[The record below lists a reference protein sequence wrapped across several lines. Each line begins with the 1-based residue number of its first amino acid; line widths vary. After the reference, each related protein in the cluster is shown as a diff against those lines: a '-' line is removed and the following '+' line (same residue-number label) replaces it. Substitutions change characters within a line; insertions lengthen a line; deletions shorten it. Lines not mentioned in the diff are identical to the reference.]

1 MVKRSTRK
9 YNRRYSG
16 GGWAFTGQTI
26 PGVSNYGQV
35 NTPIGDCRAQQPP
48 GYISSYSSK
57 GLPGLSGGG
66 YNENEINGTGALA
79 NTADD
84 EELVVN
90 EELVANQSGG
100 RYSFDL
106 AEPLP
111 GSAAPWA
118 GGIPTVQRIPCEGA
132 VHNPLNKQMGGFSL
146 RNVYGIKKR
155 FSRNLKGLK
164 KFTPSLAGLK
174 KLTKSLKKRFT
185 GKGGKFSMRNVY
197 KLRNSLTKK
206 LRNGYKGAKKFG
218 KGLKKRFTGKGG
230 KFSMRNVYNL
240 RNSLTK
246 KLRNGYKGA
255 KKFGKGL
262 KKRFTGRGGGL
273 GTDSAAYYAPT
284 AGYDNK
290 PSSWLNSVGA
300 PVQLQIP
307 YEARSWNPACLT
319 TN

>member
-1 MVKRSTRK
+1 MR
-9 YNRRYSG
+9 
-16 GGWAFTGQTI
+16 
-26 PGVSNYGQV
+26 
-35 NTPIGDCRAQQPP
+35 
-48 GYISSYSSK
+48 
-57 GLPGLSGGG
+57 GG
-66 YNENEINGTGALA
+66 YDENQINGTGALA
-79 NTADD
+79 NNNTLMD
-84 EELVVN
+84 EEL
-90 EELVANQSGG
+90 LANQSGG

-132 VHNPLNKQMGGFSL
+132 VHNPLNKQMGGFSM

-174 KLTKSLKKRFT
+174 KLTK
-185 GKGGKFSMRNVY
+185 N
-197 KLRNSLTKK
+197 
-206 LRNGYKGAKKFG
+206 
-218 KGLKKRFTGKGG
+218 
-230 KFSMRNVYNL
+230 
-240 RNSLTK
+240 
-246 KLRNGYKGA
+246 
-255 KKFGKGL
+255 L

-284 AGYDNK
+284 AGFDNK

-307 YEARSWNPACLT
+307 YEAKAWNPACLK

>member
-206 LRNGYKGAKKFG
+206 LRNGYKGAKKFV
-218 KGLKKRFTGKGG
+218 KKRFTGKGG
-230 KFSMRNVYNL
+230 KFSMRNVYKL

>member
-16 GGWAFTGQTI
+16 GGWGFTGQTL

-57 GLPGLSGGG
+57 GLPGLSGGRRRNMRGG
-66 YNENEINGTGALA
+66 YDENQINGTGALA
-79 NTADD
+79 NNNTLMD
-84 EELVVN
+84 

-132 VHNPLNKQMGGFSL
+132 VHNPLNKQMGGFSM

-185 GKGGKFSMRNVY
+185 GRGGKFSMRNVY

-206 LRNGYKGAKKFG
+206 F
-218 KGLKKRFTGKGG
+218 
-230 KFSMRNVYNL
+230 
-240 RNSLTK
+240 
-246 KLRNGYKGA
+246 RNGYKGA

-284 AGYDNK
+284 AGFDNK

-307 YEARSWNPACLT
+307 YEAKAWNPACLT

>member
-9 YNRRYSG
+9 YNRYSG

-57 GLPGLSGGG
+57 GLPGLSGGA
-66 YNENEINGTGALA
+66 YNENQVNGTGALA
-79 NTADD
+79 NTSED
-84 EELVVN
+84 

-164 KFTPSLAGLK
+164 KFAPSLSGLK
-174 KLTKSLKKRFT
+174 KLTKNLKKRFT

-197 KLRNSLTKK
+197 K
-206 LRNGYKGAKKFG
+206 
-218 KGLKKRFTGKGG
+218 
-230 KFSMRNVYNL
+230 L

-307 YEARSWNPACLT
+307 YEARSWNPACLK

>member
-1 MVKRSTRK
+1 MR
-9 YNRRYSG
+9 
-16 GGWAFTGQTI
+16 
-26 PGVSNYGQV
+26 
-35 NTPIGDCRAQQPP
+35 
-48 GYISSYSSK
+48 
-57 GLPGLSGGG
+57 GG
-66 YNENEINGTGALA
+66 YDENQINGTGALA
-79 NTADD
+79 NNNTLMD
-84 EELVVN
+84 EEL
-90 EELVANQSGG
+90 LANQSGG

-132 VHNPLNKQMGGFSL
+132 VHNPLNKQMGGFSM

-174 KLTKSLKKRFT
+174 KLTKSLKRRFTGRGGKFSMRNVYKLRNSVAKKLKNGYKGLKKRFT

-197 KLRNSLTKK
+197 KLRNSVTKK
-206 LRNGYKGAKKFG
+206 FRNSY
-218 KGLKKRFTGKGG
+218 
-230 KFSMRNVYNL
+230 RNV
-240 RNSLTK
+240 
-246 KLRNGYKGA
+246 

-284 AGYDNK
+284 AGFDNK

-307 YEARSWNPACLT
+307 YEAKAWNPACLK

>member
-16 GGWAFTGQTI
+16 GGWGFTGQTL

-66 YNENEINGTGALA
+66 YNENQINGTGALA
-79 NTADD
+79 DTLED
-84 EELVVN
+84 

-206 LRNGYKGAKKFG
+206 FRNGYKGAKKFG

-230 KFSMRNVYNL
+230 KFSMRNVYKL

-255 KKFGKGL
+255 KKFV

-284 AGYDNK
+284 AGFDNK

-307 YEARSWNPACLT
+307 YEAKAWNPACLK

>member
-174 KLTKSLKKRFT
+174 KLTKNLKKRFT

-197 KLRNSLTKK
+197 K
-206 LRNGYKGAKKFG
+206 
-218 KGLKKRFTGKGG
+218 
-230 KFSMRNVYNL
+230 L